1 MARNRKSAPTP
12 TIQDQVEE
20 AVAQASVKTLGF
32 AIHVSENEDAY
43 AATAAVTG
51 LAELCDQAA
60 DHMAL
65 AHNLIV
71 THENHTD
78 AAIGHLDAALNCL
91 RRLSAEGERRALEE
105 AGVEATPSR
114 RTGSG

>member
-1 MARNRKSAPTP
+1 MARNRKSARAQ

-20 AVAQASVKTLGF
+20 AVAQAAVKNLGF
-32 AIHVSENEDAY
+32 AIHVSEDEDAY
-43 AATAAVTG
+43 AATADVAD

-78 AAIGHLDAALNCL
+78 AAIAHLDAALNCL
-91 RRLSAEGERRALEE
+91 RRLSSEAEQRIRSE
-105 AGVEATPSR
+105 ADAQAEPSHAH
-114 RTGSG
+114 SG

>member
-1 MARNRKSAPTP
+1 MAHNRKSAPEP
-12 TIQDQVEE
+12 TIQDAVEE

-32 AIHVSENEDAY
+32 AIHVSENDAY
-43 AATAAVTG
+43 AATAQVTD
-51 LAELCDQAA
+51 LTELCDQAA

-91 RRLSAEGERRALEE
+91 QRLSEEADRRAEIDSE
-105 AGVEATPSR
+105 VDVKPSR
-114 RTGSG
+114 RASSR